1 MAILN
6 YTTKIDAY
14 KTIGEIQKILSK
26 HGAKRIMIE
35 NNTETG
41 DPIGLGFQ
49 VDWNEKEHAF
59 LLPCN
64 FLGVLNAMKKAKV
77 PNALCNENQ
86 ALRVGWRI
94 LKDWVEAQ
102 MALKEADI
110 ASLPEIFLPYIVT
123 KTGQT
128 LFQRMNSEDTKL
140 IN

>member
-14 KTIGEIQKILSK
+14 KTIGEIQQLLAK

-35 NNTETG
+35 NNTENG
-41 DPIGLGFQ
+41 NPIALGFQ
-49 VDWNEKEHAF
+49 VDWNGQEHAF
-59 LLPCN
+59 SLPCN
-64 FLGVLNAMKKAKV
+64 FVGVLNAMKKQKV
-77 PNALCNENQ
+77 PNNLCNESQ

-94 LKDWVEAQ
+94 IKDWTEAQ

-123 KTGQT
+123 ENGET
-128 LFQRMNSEDTKL
+128 LFHRMNNGNLKVL
-140 IN
+140 K

>member
-14 KTIGEIQKILSK
+14 KTIGEIQQVLAK

-35 NNTETG
+35 NNPENG
-41 DPIGLGFQ
+41 QPVGLGFQ
-49 VDWNEKEHAF
+49 VDWNSKEHSF
-59 LLPCN
+59 MLPCN
-64 FLGVLNAMKKAKV
+64 FQGVLHAMKKQKV
-77 PNALCNENQ
+77 PNALCNESQ
-86 ALRVGWRI
+86 AIRVGWRI
-94 LKDWVEAQ
+94 IKDWVEAQ

-128 LFQRMNSEDTKL
+128 LFQRMNDEDLKL